1 MMNNGNQVEEAA
13 MPQTTIQYVLSRL
26 RQLGV
31 TDFFGVPGDFAFPI
45 NDAICEDTNLRFIG
59 SCNELNAA
67 YAADGY
73 ARVKGLAAL
82 NTTYG
87 PGELGALSG
96 VAGAYAEHVPI
107 FHLTG
112 QPTRAT
118 QRDRAVVHHTL
129 GNGEFDL
136 FYEMTAPAVCARTI
150 ITPENCIAETERL
163 IAAAL
168 YHRRP
173 VYMALPSD
181 VANQQAVGGGAPL
194 AEPQSD
200 PASLESAVGAIV
212 DAATRAKTACIL
224 PGIFIARLGLREEAL
239 AVVDGSGLPFATM
252 MMDKTVLDE
261 AHPNYIG
268 MYAGA
273 WSDENVRAFVEQSD
287 CVLAIGSLASDYNT
301 GDFTAKLDRSKTIN
315 VTHHRTRVG
324 YAWYENVEMKDV
336 LTALA
341 KGLPKRT
348 DIRGPNPSSSG
359 DPQGRGDDKITA
371 EALYPR
377 WARFFRPDDIVIS
390 ELGTASLGLS
400 LVRMPKGATL
410 HNQTLWGAIG
420 WATPAA
426 FGAALAAP
434 HRRTILIT
442 GEGSHQMTAQ
452 EVSQFHRVG
461 LKPII
466 FVLNNSGYLI
476 ERLLCKNPEI
486 YYNDLAP
493 WHYQLLPQALG
504 CDGWYASRVTTCGE
518 LDAALAEAESCGTG
532 AYIEVVTD
540 KYVAPPLALKMHQS
554 TESLYKSRA
563 SREVDSLIASI
574 PRLAP

>member
-1 MMNNGNQVEEAA
+1 VSK
-13 MPQTTIQYVLSRL
+13 TTIQYVLSRL
-26 RQLGV
+26 RELGV
-31 TDFFGVPGDFAFPI
+31 TDFFGVPGDFAFAI
-45 NDAICEDTNLRFIG
+45 NDAICEDKRLRFIG

-73 ARVKGLAAL
+73 ARIKGLAAI

-96 VAGAYAEHVPI
+96 MAGAYAEHVPI

-118 QRDRAVVHHTL
+118 QDAHAVVHHTL

-150 ITPENCIAETERL
+150 ISPENCVAETERL

-173 VYMALPSD
+173 VYMAIPSD
-181 VANQQAVGGGAPL
+181 VADQPIIGSPTTL
-194 AEPQSD
+194 AAPQSD
-200 PASLESAVGAIV
+200 PAALESAVSAIV
-212 DAATRAKTACIL
+212 AAVTKAKTACIL
-224 PGIFIARLGLREEAL
+224 PGIFITRLGLREQAN
-239 AVVDGSGLPFATM
+239 AVVEASGLPFATM
-252 MMDKTVLDE
+252 TMDKSVLDE

-268 MYAGA
+268 MYIGA
-273 WSDENVRAFVEQSD
+273 WSDESVRAFVEDAD
-287 CVLAIGSLASDYNT
+287 CVLSIGCLQSDFNT
-301 GDFTAKLDRSKTIN
+301 GAFTAKLDRSKTIA

-324 YAWYENVEMKDV
+324 HAWYEQVEMKDV
-336 LTALA
+336 LAALA
-341 KGLPKRT
+341 KRLPKRT
-348 DIRGPNPSSSG
+348 DIRGPKPG
-359 DPQGRGDDKITA
+359 DLPEPKGQGDAKITA

-377 WARFFRPDDIVIS
+377 WARFFRRGDTVIAES
-390 ELGTASLGLS
+390 GTPALGLT
-400 LVRMPKGATL
+400 LARMPKGATF

-426 FGAALAAP
+426 LGAALAAP
-434 HRRTILIT
+434 DRRTILIT
-442 GEGSHQMTAQ
+442 GEGSHQMTVQ
-452 EVSQFHRVG
+452 EISQFHRFG

-476 ERLLCKNPEI
+476 ERLLCKNPNA
-486 YYNDLAP
+486 YYNDIAS
-493 WHYQLLPQALG
+493 WHYHQLPQALG
-504 CDGWYASRVTTCGE
+504 CEGWYTSRVKTCGE
-518 LDAALAEAESCGTG
+518 LDAALAKAQACTTG

-540 KYVAPPLALKMHQS
+540 RDEAPPLATKMHQS
-554 TESLYKSRA
+554 TRTLYKR
-563 SREVDSLIASI
+563 
-574 PRLAP
+574 